1 MDKLTKERSLIL
13 LKPDVIARGLVGE
26 IISRFERVGLK
37 MVAMKMEDTDIDIAK
52 IHYKKDEDWLI
63 TVGKRLIENKDLG
76 KDEDPKKYGQ
86 EVCDQ
91 LSEDLTVY
99 PIVAIVF
106 EGHDTVRLVRKMV
119 GDTSPENA
127 APGTIRGDYSQD
139 TYAIANALNRPV
151 LNLIHASDT
160 PEHAEEE
167 IKLWFK
173 EDELTNWCK
182 PDEAVKF
189 RGKE

>member
-1 MDKLTKERSLIL
+1 MENLIKERSLIL

-37 MVAMKMEDTDIDIAK
+37 IVAMKMEDTDIDIAK
-52 IHYKKDEDWLI
+52 AHYKKEEDWLI
-63 TVGKRLIENKDLG
+63 EVGKRLIKNKDLG
-76 KDEDPKKYGQ
+76 EDEDPKKYGQ

-99 PIVAIVF
+99 PIVAIVL
-106 EGHDTVRLVRKMV
+106 EGHHTVKLVRKMV
-119 GDTSPENA
+119 GETSPEDS

-139 TYAIANALNRPV
+139 GYDLANEFKRPV
-151 LNLIHASDT
+151 INLVHASDS
-160 PEHAEEE
+160 PENAEKE
-167 IKLWFK
+167 IALWFR
-173 EDELTNWCK
+173 EDELTNWTK

-189 RGKE
+189 RKK